1 MNARFE
7 PDRRAASDVARFR
20 AVRDAMPALA
30 EGLSVE
36 DLSAQSMPDCSPGKW
51 HLAHTSWFFEAM
63 ILSADPDYQPV
74 DPRFQQLFNSYY
86 EALGER
92 VPRAQRVLM
101 TRPSVEEV
109 LAYRREIDRR
119 MAAWLAQ

>member
-7 PDRRAASDVARFR
+7 PVVGAASDVARYRDVR
-20 AVRDAMPALA
+20 AAMVDLA
-30 EGLSVE
+30 QGLSVE

-63 ILSADPDYQPV
+63 ILGDDPAYRPV

-92 VPRAQRVLM
+92 L
-101 TRPSVEEV
+101 S
-109 LAYRREIDRR
+109 LIHI
-119 MAAWLAQ
+119 